1 MKKILFLV
9 VLLYSIQGWSQDKQS
24 LEASSNQ
31 MYEHMVSG
39 NYEALYD
46 DMNPG
51 MIKGVKKEEAIA
63 GMKMMENE
71 DFKIQ
76 ILKIPSNFIFGEIKK
91 VNDSYYSL
99 IEHDLATKLTF
110 KETIKPEER
119 EMFEN
124 MFKSMFGAS
133 KSEFLDK
140 ENAFVLY
147 SRTTMVA
154 IADKSSNYKWTFGLP
169 NDEINKIFGL

>member
-1 MKKILFLV
+1 
-9 VLLYSIQGWSQDKQS
+9 
-24 LEASSNQ
+24 
-31 MYEHMVSG
+31 MVSG
-39 NYEALYD
+39 NYEAMYD

-51 MIKGVKKEEAIA
+51 MLNGVKKEEVIA

-71 DFKIQ
+71 DFKVQ
-76 ILKIPSNFIFGEIKK
+76 TLKVPSNFTIGEIKK

-99 IEHDLATKLTF
+99 IEHDLATKITF
-110 KETIKPEER
+110 KENIKPEER

-124 MFKSMFGAS
+124 MYKSMFAAS

-140 ENAFVLY
+140 ENALVLY
-147 SRTTMVA
+147 SRTAMVA

-169 NDEINKIFGL
+169 NDEINKILGL